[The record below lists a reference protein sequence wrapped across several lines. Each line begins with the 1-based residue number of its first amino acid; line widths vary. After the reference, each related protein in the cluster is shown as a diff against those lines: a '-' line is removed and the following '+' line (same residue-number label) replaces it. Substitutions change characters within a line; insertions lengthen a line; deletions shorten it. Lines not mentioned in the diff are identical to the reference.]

1 MLVNSALFLWLTKLD
16 IDIYP
21 DDEEDR
27 TVAGRFSKTGA
38 LEKVDINEDNL
49 KETNQKYM
57 ESPKQ
62 NFIRHKKNSASFED
76 NIDRTN
82 NPRE

>member
-1 MLVNSALFLWLTKLD
+1 MLVDSALFPWLTKLD

-21 DDEEDR
+21 DEEKDK
-27 TVAGRFSKTGA
+27 TDASKFSKTGA
-38 LEKVDINEDNL
+38 LEKVEINEDNL
-49 KETNQKYM
+49 RETNQKYM

-62 NFIRHKKNSASFED
+62 NLNRYKKNSASVKD